1 MRGIMRL
8 NTHTTARFSTA
19 RRDTYVAPPRYWSAP
34 PTSRSTPP
42 DRHTLWVVWT
52 VTLLGL
58 VTLALLYLWLA
69 ITLTRL
75 TGPRSTATADTAVER
90 AL

>member
-1 MRGIMRL
+1 
-8 NTHTTARFSTA
+8 
-19 RRDTYVAPPRYWSAP
+19 
-34 PTSRSTPP
+34 
-42 DRHTLWVVWT
+42 
-52 VTLLGL
+52 
-58 VTLALLYLWLA
+58 LALLYLWLA

>member
-19 RRDTYVAPPRYWSAP
+19 RRDTYVAPPHYWSAP
-34 PTSRSTPP
+34 RTSSVPP
-42 DRHTLWVVWT
+42 VRHTWWVVWT

-75 TGPRSTATADTAVER
+75 TGPSTPDLNTAVER

>member
-8 NTHTTARFSTA
+8 NTHTTDGFSTA
-19 RRDTYVAPPRYWSAP
+19 RRDTYVAPPRYWSPP
-34 PTSRSTPP
+34 PTSPSPP
-42 DRHTLWVVWT
+42 VRNTWWVVWT

-69 ITLTRL
+69 MTLTRL
-75 TGPRSTATADTAVER
+75 TGPSTPDLNTAVER